1 MNSVSEV
8 LQALIQ
14 IPSVNPDGE
23 ATPKNTGEKAC
34 ALWVGDFL
42 ESCGAEVSFEEVLPD
57 RPNVIGRFP
66 SSNSVGPS
74 LLFAPHLDT
83 VSVAGMTIDPFS
95 GETREGKI
103 WGRGASDTKG
113 TMAAMLW
120 AFHTLGDSLKRLN
133 ARVSFVG
140 LVGEETNQPGSRHF
154 ARNHADEFDFA
165 IVGEPTGLNVVHTH
179 KGCLWV
185 RLEARGKA
193 VHGSTPELGENAIL
207 KLHRVIGSLLEEL
220 ENQFPRF
227 GDDAL
232 GRPTVSLGTFRG
244 GSRTNI
250 VPDAAQATLDIRE
263 TPALREAGGAL
274 NLIRDFLDRR
284 GWSETVEITVL
295 TESATLWTD
304 PELDE
309 IRRFLSMGSQLISA
323 PWFCDAG
330 WLSQGGIPSIALGPG
345 SIAQA
350 HTEDEYIAVEDL
362 EAGADYYRSF
372 LESYLSANERD

>member
-8 LQALIQ
+8 LQSLIQ

-23 ATPKNTGEKAC
+23 PNQENTGEKAC
-34 ALWVGDFL
+34 ALWVGEFL
-42 ESCGAEVSFEEVLPD
+42 ETCGAEVTYEEVLPD

-66 SSNSVGPS
+66 SSNSEGPS

-83 VSVAGMTIDPFS
+83 VSVAGMTIDPF
-95 GETREGKI
+95 GGDIRNGRI

-120 AFHTLGDSLKRLN
+120 AFHTLGDRLETLN

-140 LVGEETNQPGSRHF
+140 LIGEETSQQGSRHF

-185 RLEARGKA
+185 RLETQGKA

-207 KLHRVIGSLLEEL
+207 KLQNIIGTLLEEL
-220 ENQFPRF
+220 ESQFPLF
-227 GDDAL
+227 GDEAL
-232 GRPTVSLGTFRG
+232 GLPTVNLGTFQG

-250 VPDAAQATLDIRE
+250 VPDLAEATLDIRE
-263 TPALREAGGAL
+263 TPALREAGGAMH
-274 NLIRDFLDRR
+274 LIRDFLKRK
-284 GWSETVEITVL
+284 GWYDTVEITVL

-309 IRRFLSMGSQLISA
+309 IRRFSQMGSELISA

-330 WLSQGGIPSIALGPG
+330 WFSQGGIPSIALGPG
-345 SIAQA
+345 SISQA
-350 HTEDEYIAVEDL
+350 HTEDEYITIEDL
-362 EAGADYYRSF
+362 EAGADYYRAF
-372 LESYLSANERD
+372 LESYFPASKGD